1 MASGVLAVRYLRA
14 VSAMAAV
21 VASVSFGLARAHAE
35 TLLQAL
41 ASAYSNN
48 PTLNAQ
54 RAALRAT
61 DEGVPQALGG
71 YRPTISGSATSGIS
85 HSNLAGTT
93 YPTTATLTVEQ
104 PIFTGFRTTNGV
116 KAAESAVL
124 AGRETLRKS
133 EQDTLLQAAT
143 SFMNL
148 VQAQANLNLQKQNV
162 DFLQQQLNAANDRLK
177 VGEGTKTDVAQTQA
191 KLAAGQSQYDAAV
204 ATLNGAIAT
213 YEQVIGHRP
222 KSLGTAKPID
232 GMLPGSLNAALASG
246 QANNPSVRAASFNID
261 VASYNVNVQ
270 EGALLPSIGLT
281 GKLSH
286 SDTMVGGPGSSS
298 DSASLMAG
306 LNVPIY
312 TPGADSKVRQA
323 KETLGQ
329 RRIEYDAAAAA
340 TRQAVVLYWGQLD
353 AARAQARAADAQ
365 VRAQALVLSGVQE
378 QHKVGQSTQLD
389 VLNAQQDLLTAK
401 QAVVT
406 AQHDRVVAAY
416 SLLSAVGKLSAANL
430 GLNVAHYD
438 ATDHYRKVRDKWFG
452 LRTPDGR

>member
-1 MASGVLAVRYLRA
+1 MASGVLAVRYLRS
-14 VSAMAAV
+14 VWVIAAV
-21 VASVSFGLARAHAE
+21 VASFSLGSAPARAE
-35 TLLQAL
+35 TLLEAL
-41 ASAYSNN
+41 ASAYANN

-71 YRPTISGSATSGIS
+71 FRPTISASASSGAS
-85 HSNLAGTT
+85 RSASSGTT
-93 YPTTATLTVEQ
+93 YPTTATLTIEQ
-104 PIFTGFRTTNGV
+104 PIFTGFRTKNGV
-116 KAAESAVL
+116 KAAETAVL
-124 AGRETLRKS
+124 AGRETLRKT
-133 EQDTLLQAAT
+133 EQDTLLQAVTA
-143 SFMNL
+143 FMDL

-162 DFLQQQLNAANDRLK
+162 DFLGQQLNAANDRLK

-213 YEQVIGHRP
+213 YEQIIGHRP

-232 GMLPGSLNAALASG
+232 VMLPKSLDAALASG
-246 QANNPSVRAASFNID
+246 NANNPAVLAAAYNID

-270 EGALLPSIGLT
+270 EGALLPTVGLT

-298 DSASLMAG
+298 DTASLMAG
-306 LNVPIY
+306 VSIPIY
-312 TPGADSKVRQA
+312 TPGADSKVREA

-329 RRIEYDAAAAA
+329 RRIEHDIAMAAI
-340 TRQAVVLYWGQLD
+340 RQAVVLYWGKLD
-353 AARAQARAADAQ
+353 AARAQARAANAQ
-365 VRAQALVLSGVQE
+365 VRAQTLVLSGVQE

-401 QAVVT
+401 LTQVT

-416 SLLSAVGKLSAANL
+416 SLLSAIGKLSAADL
-430 GLNVAHYD
+430 GLRVARYD
-438 ATDHYRKVRDKWFG
+438 ATDHYKKVRDKWFG